1 MKVIKVYKWSLALP
15 LIVPIL
21 SAIPLLFVSSNDA
34 EPLGLLSG
42 VIAAIILSGL
52 VGGIPYLI
60 LVGLL
65 LWWMRYKN
73 EKQIRRVLILSP
85 ILLLPLSLI
94 FITTIS
100 LLRFGAE
107 ETLTDFSEVLTF
119 YVPFIL
125 GFGYGYVALVFG
137 AVFMLR
143 RTGVILPPN
152 SA

>member
-1 MKVIKVYKWSLALP
+1 M
-15 LIVPIL
+15 PIL
-21 SAIPLLFVSSNDA
+21 SAIPLLFVNSNAA

-42 VIAAIILSGL
+42 VIAAIIFSGL

-60 LVGLL
+60 LAGLL
-65 LWWMRYKN
+65 LWWMCGKT

-85 ILLLPLSLI
+85 ILLLPITLI
-94 FITTIS
+94 FITTVS

-107 ETLTDFSEVLTF
+107 ETLAEFSEVLIF

-137 AVFMLR
+137 AVLVLR
-143 RTGVILPPN
+143 RMGVISPLN